1 MRYLPC
7 SQRNILLMNRARD
20 DWDLSSESKLV
31 HNSPKLFKAEQP
43 GFSLDRALYNLHR
56 LADHFINVFRDLN
69 KNKAI
74 DQFLNPKADVRCN
87 LMAWNL
93 LQWELTAIF
102 APEVITIDFF
112 DLMC

>member
-1 MRYLPC
+1 
-7 SQRNILLMNRARD
+7 
-20 DWDLSSESKLV
+20 
-31 HNSPKLFKAEQP
+31 
-43 GFSLDRALYNLHR
+43 LYNLHR
-56 LADHFINVFRDLN
+56 LADHFITVFRDLN

-74 DQFLNPKADVRCN
+74 DQFLNPQADVRCN

-112 DLMC
+112 DLLC